1 MGAVR
6 HTKGAGNY
14 SQCGALLLFQRIFS
28 VWFGCLKCRETAPSV
43 VLSYCFNLSF
53 SIWFECLN
61 AKILHIRVKQ
71 NNRRA
76 RKGMK
81 KAWEREGKAKK
92 SKEIAW
98 KGEEGGKE
106 SFLYTSLASAGARRG
121 KNPWT
126 SADLDTWGA
135 YWRPDRG
142 GKIPRNYS

>member
-14 SQCGALLLFQRIFS
+14 SQCGALLLFQRIF
-28 VWFGCLKCRETAPSV
+28 FCL
-43 VLSYCFNLSF
+43 
-53 SIWFECLN
+53 IWMSEVPRNCSQCGALLLFQFVFFCLIWMSECQDS
-61 AKILHIRVKQ
+61 AHMGKT
-71 NNRRA
+71 NNKRA

-81 KAWEREGKAKK
+81 KAWEREGKARK

-98 KGEEGGKE
+98 KGEEEGKE
-106 SFLYTSLASAGARRG
+106 SFLYTSLASAGAHRG